1 MTYDKLLCIFESWGF
16 KLKTEHYWDFKQY
29 FQIMLRRNRVITV
42 MDNNEILAII
52 FFFITNDYVRLYKKS
67 EFATPDDT
75 VGGFQVYIDKMLC
88 RKWTPKIRKLV
99 QHELET
105 NFPYLS
111 EAVYHRAPNDRCVK
125 LYRRRQL
132 CMK

>member
-1 MTYDKLLCIFESWGF
+1 MGRLEDFNFSHDSELRNFKDKL
-16 KLKTEHYWDFKQY
+16 
-29 FQIMLRRNRVITV
+29 RRIINFGKYAITV